1 MSLINQ
7 HLARDLMAMR
17 EMMNRLNDAVWGST
31 ESGGSRVARL
41 PIDAY
46 STENEIVIT
55 AAVPGVNPDDV
66 EITLEGDT
74 LTIQGEIKSRLE
86 NTRYLINERF
96 DGRFARTLQLNVP
109 VEMDKAEATF
119 ENGVLTLVLPKAE
132 EVRPRTIQVKAR

>member
-17 EMMNRLNDAVWGST
+17 EMMNRLNDAVWGTT
-31 ESGGSRVARL
+31 ESGGSRAARL